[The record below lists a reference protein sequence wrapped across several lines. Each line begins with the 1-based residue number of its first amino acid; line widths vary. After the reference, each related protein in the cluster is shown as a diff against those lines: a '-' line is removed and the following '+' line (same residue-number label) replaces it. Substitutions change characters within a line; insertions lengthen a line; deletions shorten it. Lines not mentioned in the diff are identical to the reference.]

1 MVLSRAGEDEDGE
14 IIVTNEVYRVSVDYR
29 DGLRVTEMRVEL
41 S

>member
-1 MVLSRAGEDEDGE
+1 MVLSRAGEDVDGD
-14 IIVTNEVYRVSVDYR
+14 IIVTDDVHRVSVDYR